1 MDTLKRINDIK
12 SVKGKELDDITN
24 AVIEFHRE
32 IGKADEA
39 EVDPKW
45 YELCIANKK
54 KLKKWQEI
62 ELKEGKNKPAL

>member
-32 IGKADEA
+32 IGKAD
-39 EVDPKW
+39 
-45 YELCIANKK
+45 
-54 KLKKWQEI
+54 
-62 ELKEGKNKPAL
+62 